1 MKIRIFN
8 IFSLGLLVL
17 VGLLLLIQAYV
28 SFELYQHEVLQRD
41 FLEITQISVDEEIIH
56 GDNLLNTTH
65 INHEIVFDNMLSDII
80 KKHPYVYLVI
90 DRMNIQELTASF
102 DHKTLSQVSFESSY
116 NTLLSQSNIIIP
128 LDTSM
133 LQDTT
138 RIEVDIEAVSSLG
151 KKVPIYVVTPQTLKK
166 IMHMDELALLLKRF
180 CIFTSFMIAVFFII
194 FNKVI
199 IAGINRLRALS
210 FYAASIGLI
219 VFDIYA
225 YIAQFTV
232 GSMTRI
238 VQLRYVEDAILL
250 VAISILTYALYIRIA
265 DILVLRLFIIQT
277 IFVVVGIFMGLVLQE
292 LMLMFSLIKYASLL
306 IAAGIGFIYLN
317 YPQFEKNF
325 THRMYMLWIIIFLI
339 LGQLL
344 STFNSNYHLAPKNM
358 VDIIIMILPISIASY
373 AILRAIVKEFLAI
386 QVTAELEH
394 KKLVSL
400 NTNIYEYVSEG
411 VFSITQNLLVNEL
424 YTKVCHKIFGKDLS
438 GENAADLLYDEE
450 TDPTFI
456 RRLLTDFFENKI
468 PWNACKELMPQE
480 ITLKNHSYELHYQVI
495 NGVENQ
501 KEIVVRLTEIS
512 ERKELEESLAFE
524 RDKLALS
531 ITSLMNRDELVPL
544 VKEFIEYMQFN
555 LFINQ
560 EHAYRLNTIHTFKGN
575 FGVFSFIHVIKALH
589 DLESKMINDDS
600 IDETDLKSVLDELY
614 KDLEII
620 SEITGSSFFE
630 DTLYL
635 KANINNLEDVYGE
648 VKKYFY
654 DTEASLIIYIIKKI
668 FNKSLKD
675 IILFY
680 ARESRKKA
688 AEDNREIKTIEVTG
702 DDVFLDY
709 QYYRHALR
717 SLVHIFNNCIDH
729 GIEDEEE
736 RLMLGKPRAGE
747 IQCRIS
753 DYGNFVEI
761 MIKDDGRGIDVEKLT
776 ELLIRENIITEDQLA
791 ELTEEEI
798 IEYVFWGEVSTLEEA
813 SLTSGRGVGL
823 ASVKR
828 EVENVGGEIRITSY
842 ADFGTEVKILIPKEN
857 DTLISYF
864 SLPLLMDLYVEAFK
878 IYIKSNNIFELP
890 LNVVGS
896 EKITELYEYC
906 VKIRFEG
913 PETGYFFFSCNKE
926 VLWKFACY
934 LADDINLTE
943 EMFIDMDEEAI
954 KETCNIIAG
963 NSTSVFDLNQKYIF
977 IASPESI
984 KKEYFEQQSLIYKW
998 HMKYGEYG
1006 AVLGL
1011 ILN

>member
-1 MKIRIFN
+1 MKIKIFN
-8 IFSLGLLVL
+8 VFSMSLLVL
-17 VGLLLLIQAYV
+17 MGLLLLVQGYV
-28 SFELYQHEVLQRD
+28 SFGLNQQKVIKSDYNEV
-41 FLEITQISVDEEIIH
+41 TQDSMSEEMNQ
-56 GDNLLNTTH
+56 GDNLLSSSLFIREITFDSLEMEK
-65 INHEIVFDNMLSDII
+65 INNY
-80 KKHPYVYLVI
+80 PYVYLII
-90 DRMNIQELTASF
+90 DRMNIQKLTVYMNG
-102 DHKTLSQVSFESSY
+102 KILSQVMTESMY
-116 NTLLSQSNIIIP
+116 NTVLTQSNIIVPIDP
-128 LDTSM
+128 NL
-133 LQDTT
+133 LQQLTP
-138 RIEVDIEAVSSLG
+138 IEVEIEAMSSVANE
-151 KKVPIYVVTPQTLKK
+151 VPIYIITPQTLKK
-166 IMHMDELALLLKRF
+166 VMRMDELALLLKRF
-180 CIFTSFMIAVFFII
+180 FIFTSFTIALFFII

-199 IAGINRLRALS
+199 IEGINRPRALS

-219 VFDIYA
+219 VFDLYA
-225 YIAQFTV
+225 SVAQFNI
-232 GSMTRI
+232 GSMMGILKLQYT
-238 VQLRYVEDAILL
+238 EDIIFL

-265 DILVLRLFIIQT
+265 DRLVLRLFIMQT
-277 IFVVVGIFMGLVLQE
+277 LFVVGGILIGLALHE
-292 LMLMFSLIKYASLL
+292 LALIISLLKYASLL
-306 IAAGIGFIYLN
+306 ISAGIGFIYLN
-317 YPQFEKNF
+317 YPQLEKHF
-325 THRMYMLWIIIFLI
+325 SHRIYMLWIIIFLI
-339 LGQLL
+339 FGQLF
-344 STFNSNYHLAPKNM
+344 STFNAYNHLAPKHM
-358 VDIIIMILPISIASY
+358 VDVIIMILPISIASY
-373 AILRAIVKEFLAI
+373 AILKTIFKEFLTI
-386 QVTAELEH
+386 QVNSELEH

-438 GENAADLLYDEE
+438 GENVADLLYDAE
-450 TDPTFI
+450 TDPAFI
-456 RRLLTDFFENKI
+456 RRLLTDYFENKI

-495 NGVENQ
+495 NSLESQ

-544 VKEFIEYMQFN
+544 VKEFIEYMQFTQ
-555 LFINQ
+555 FINQ
-560 EHAYRLNTIHTFKGN
+560 EQVYRLNTIHTFKGN

-589 DLESKMINDDS
+589 DLESKMIHDDS
-600 IDETDLKSVLDELY
+600 IDEVDLKSVLDELY

-736 RLMLGKPRAGE
+736 RLILGKPRAGE

-761 MIKDDGRGIDVEKLT
+761 MIKDDGRGIDVEKLA
-776 ELLIRENIITEDQLA
+776 ELLIREKIISEDQLA

-896 EKITELYEYC
+896 EKIIELYEYN

-913 PETGYFFFSCNKE
+913 PETGYFFFSCNKD

-943 EMFIDMDEEAI
+943 EMFVDMDEEAI

-1011 ILN
+1011 ILD